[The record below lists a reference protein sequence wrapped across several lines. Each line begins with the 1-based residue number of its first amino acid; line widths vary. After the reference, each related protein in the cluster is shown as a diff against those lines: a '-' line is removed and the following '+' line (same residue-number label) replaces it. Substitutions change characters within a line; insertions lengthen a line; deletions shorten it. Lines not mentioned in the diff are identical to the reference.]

1 MKLSYVLPD
10 PSTYR
15 DWSDFDGDLACMKK
29 AGYDAVELQI
39 ADPALFDEDRVRRSL
54 QARRL
59 CDVRLPNRFDLCQP
73 RQLPLHGRRNGPASN
88 DRTSEIVRRSGVA
101 MERRDRVRLAARTA
115 AR

>member
-1 MKLSYVLPD
+1 MKQ
-10 PSTYR
+10 
-15 DWSDFDGDLACMKK
+15 

-54 QARRL
+54 RAVGYAMCAFQTGSTYYE
-59 CDVRLPNRFDLCQP
+59 P
-73 RQLPLHGRRNGPASN
+73 RQLPMHGRRSGSTSN